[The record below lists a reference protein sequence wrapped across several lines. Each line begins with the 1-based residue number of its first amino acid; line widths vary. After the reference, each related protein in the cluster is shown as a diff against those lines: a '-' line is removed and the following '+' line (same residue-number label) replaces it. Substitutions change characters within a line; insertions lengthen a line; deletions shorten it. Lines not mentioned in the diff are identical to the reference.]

1 MNYSQ
6 MSYAKLYQMESWSTE
21 ELLFSITQFQ
31 MQDSLFGTKISR
43 LLPTYLSK
51 TLLAQEVWITAEHLS
66 LLSATLW
73 TSSCWSE
80 HPQCSQYA
88 TAVKREEA

>member
-66 LLSATLW
+66 LLSATL
-73 TSSCWSE
+73 
-80 HPQCSQYA
+80 
-88 TAVKREEA
+88 